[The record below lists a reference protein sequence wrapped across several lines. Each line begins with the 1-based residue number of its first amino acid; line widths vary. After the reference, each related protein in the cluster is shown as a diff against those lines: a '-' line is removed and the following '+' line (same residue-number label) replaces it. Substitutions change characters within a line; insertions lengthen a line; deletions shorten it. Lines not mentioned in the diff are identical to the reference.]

1 MKKLLLYLI
10 LVISISCNSSSEPP
24 LLKGKCVVTDVSYI
38 EYCIKSSRA
47 GCVEW
52 DSGYK
57 YTITGENGL
66 SFCILLDKPTLQV
79 GDEMTINKSN

>member
-24 LLKGKCVVTDVSYI
+24 LLKGKCVVTDISYTK
-38 EYCIKSSRA
+38 YCIQYSSRA
-47 GCVEW
+47 CMEY

-57 YTITGENGL
+57 YTITSENGY
-66 SFCILLDKPTLQV
+66 SFCILLDELTLQV